1 MGNEAFK
8 GGRYDKAP
16 AFLQFTAIDR
26 AGRRRS
32 IGGTMI
38 FFEETPTEAQRQP
51 FNSPSVGQQA
61 ETRSCVHCQ
70 RNWIIQPGSGI
81 HRGYCMS
88 CDGLTCGKFLCETR
102 CIPVEK
108 WAEEEER
115 IGRGLAALGV
125 PFYL

>member
-1 MGNEAFK
+1 MGNKAFK
-8 GGRYDKAP
+8 GGRYDGAP

-26 AGRRRS
+26 KGRRRG
-32 IGGTMI
+32 IGGTVI
-38 FFEETPTEAQRQP
+38 FFEGTPTAEQLAP
-51 FNSPSVGQQA
+51 GNGPTGGQQA

-70 RNWIIQPGSGI
+70 GIWIIRPGSGI

-102 CIPVEK
+102 CLPPEK
-108 WAEEEER
+108 WAEEQER
-115 IGRGLAALGV
+115 LGRGLAALGI

>member
-1 MGNEAFK
+1 MGNEGFK
-8 GGRYDKAP
+8 GGRYSKAP
-16 AFLQFTAIDR
+16 AFLQFTSIDR
-26 AGRRRS
+26 RGRRRS
-32 IGGTMI
+32 IGGTLI
-38 FFEETPTEAQRQP
+38 FFEDPLTEAQRAP
-51 FNSPSVGQQA
+51 HNSPSDGQQA

-70 RNWIIQPGSGI
+70 RNWIIRPGSGI

-102 CIPVEK
+102 CKPIEK

-115 IGRGLAALGV
+115 LGRGLAALGK